1 MLVQAF
7 LSREILH
14 IDADDVTGLIQ
25 KELCSLAETCEGW
38 HDMTQE
44 EGKCPSEPS
53 AVVVCQ
59 FPVTTVT
66 NYHNT
71 GGLKQ

>member
-1 MLVQAF
+1 
-7 LSREILH
+7 
-14 IDADDVTGLIQ
+14 
-25 KELCSLAETCEGW
+25 
-38 HDMTQE
+38 MTQE